1 MAQERKINRKG
12 GGGGGGRVAGAV
24 SFEGHFQWRPGSTN
38 DWRWQREEDGND
50 TESVGELERRLDGK
64 TKIMAS
70 TVL

>member
-1 MAQERKINRKG
+1 M
-12 GGGGGGRVAGAV
+12 AGAAA
-24 SFEGHFQWRPGSTN
+24 FEGHFQWRPGSTN

-50 TESVGELERRLDGK
+50 TGSVGELERRLDGE